1 MFKKVSERK
10 LNLLMDLYQLTMS
23 QVYFKENLGEEVV
36 FDMFFR
42 KVPDGGG
49 FAIMAGV
56 EQVIEYIQG
65 LSFDKSEISQLR
77 DMSIF
82 GEEFLKY
89 LSTFK
94 FKSSIYAIPEGTPI
108 FPNEP
113 ILTVK
118 GNIIDCQLIETMV
131 LLTINHQCLIST
143 KTSRI
148 VRSAKDRPVMEFGAR
163 RAQGYDGAIY
173 GARASYIAGACGTA
187 TTLMQGN
194 FGIPALGTMAHS
206 FVQRYKTEYEAFK
219 AYALNYPDA
228 CTLLVDTYDVIGSGI
243 PNAIKVAQEVLI
255 PMGKRLK
262 GIRLDSGDMAY
273 LSKKSRRML
282 DEAGLTDC
290 KICASNSLDEYTIT
304 SLLDQGACID
314 SFGVGERLITS
325 KSESVFGGVYK
336 IGAVKED
343 GVFVPRIKISEN
355 VEKVTNPGFKTVWR
369 LFDNK
374 TGKAIA
380 DVITLADE
388 IIDSSKPYTLFD
400 PVNTWKRK
408 AVNNYTAK
416 KLQVEIIKDGELVYN
431 SPNIEE
437 IKKYCAEQVDTLWD
451 EVKRL
456 TNPHTYYV
464 DLSQELYNVKND
476 LLQKL
481 GHKQVE

>member
-1 MFKKVSERK
+1 MSKKVSERK

-23 QVYFKENLGEEVV
+23 QIYFKENLEEEVV

-42 KVPDGGG
+42 KVPDNGG

-56 EQVIEYIQG
+56 EQLIDYISS
-65 LSFDKSEISQLR
+65 LSFDKSEIQQLR
-77 DMSIF
+77 DMNIF
-82 GEEFLKY
+82 DESFLTY

-94 FKSSIYAIPEGTPI
+94 FRSTIYAIPEGTPI

-113 ILTVK
+113 IVTVI
-118 GNIIDCQLIETMV
+118 GNIVDCQLIETML
-131 LLTINHQCLIST
+131 LLTVNHQSLIAT
-143 KTSRI
+143 KTNRI
-148 VRSAKDRPVMEFGAR
+148 VRSAKGRPVMEFGAR

-219 AYALNYPDA
+219 SYALNYPDS
-228 CTLLVDTYDVIGSGI
+228 CTLLVDTYDVLGSGI
-243 PNAIKVAQEVLI
+243 PNAIKVAKDILI

-273 LSKKSRRML
+273 LSKKSREML

-290 KICASNSLDEYTIT
+290 KICVSNSLDEYTIK

-336 IGAVKED
+336 LGAVKED

-355 VEKVTNPGFKTVWR
+355 AEKITNPGFKNVWR

-374 TGKAIA
+374 TGKAIG

-388 IIDSSKPYTLFD
+388 IIDNSKPYILFH
-400 PVNTWKRK
+400 PVHTWKRK
-408 AVNNYTAK
+408 VVTDYTAK
-416 KLQVEIIKDGELVYN
+416 KLQVEIIRNGEVVYN
-431 SPNIEE
+431 SPSIEE
-437 IKKYCAEQVDTLWD
+437 MKKFCSEQVNNLWD
-451 EVKRL
+451 ETKRL
-456 TNPHTYYV
+456 ENPQEYIV
-464 DLSQELYNVKND
+464 DLSQKLYD
-476 LLQKL
+476 LKISLLNKF